1 MTHTPALD
9 LYSGIGG
16 WTAGITTSQTVR
28 VRIAL
33 NHDPDAIQW
42 HRAAHPDVRH
52 LQQDA
57 ADADF
62 GALITEVGRG
72 VLVASPTCQQHS
84 TCGQPARK
92 GTGGNGTV
100 NVQALMMKNR
110 ARRSTAHAILVAAEL
125 LEPRVLLVENV
136 VQFAGWELFPSW
148 LAWLGT
154 LGYHTRVHRLN
165 AADYGG
171 ATDRERLIVTAAKA
185 GPVELAASWG
195 PGRAGGR
202 RLADCLDPD
211 TDPANRWYWID
222 EKPPRTR
229 ALIRAKQQEGGP
241 RGILNNVS
249 DGVRLRSVRELAPT
263 LTTKSGSQLMLV
275 DGDRVRIL
283 NPTELARIMGWVNP
297 IPLPKDRTT
306 ASRLIGNAI
315 AVELATGILAQVEAQ
330 VDLREVA

>member
-1 MTHTPALD
+1 MYAPALD

-16 WTAGITTSQTVR
+16 WTAGAVNSRRVR

-33 NHDPDAIQW
+33 NHDPIAIQW

-52 LQQDA
+52 LEQDA

-62 GALITEVGRG
+62 GALITDVGHG

-84 TCGQPARK
+84 ACSQPARK

-136 VQFAGWELFPSW
+136 VQFAGWDLFPSW

-185 GPVELAASWG
+185 GPVELTPSWG
-195 PGRAGGR
+195 PGRAKGR
-202 RLADCLDPD
+202 RIVDCLDPD
-211 TDPANRWYWID
+211 TDPANRWCWID
-222 EKPPRTR
+222 EKPTRTR
-229 ALIRAKQQEGGP
+229 LLIRTKQKEGGP
-241 RGILNNVS
+241 RGVLNNVS
-249 DGVRLRSVRELAPT
+249 DGVRLRSVHDLAPT

-283 NPTELARIMGWVNP
+283 NSTELARMMGWVNP

-315 AVELATGILAQVEAQ
+315 PVELSTGILSQVEEQ
-330 VDLREVA
+330 IDLCEQAA